1 MRYMYERFTIIFM
14 AIEPPTPV
22 YFLSPIYWLYW
33 LIDRSGLKAL
43 AWLSSKAVA
52 ACTKIY
58 KPCFFYKCN

>member
-14 AIEPPTPV
+14 AIGPPTPV
-22 YFLSPIYWLYW
+22 YFLSQIYWLYW

-52 ACTKIY
+52 ACTKI
-58 KPCFFYKCN
+58 